1 MPSYTDYLS
10 LDLVERGAVEW
21 HDRVNSNFQKIDV
34 KFGPSAGHSHNGTIG
49 SGPRIAHSNLSF
61 ESNYAPT
68 NTHAQIDT
76 HIADTSQHPVAA
88 NTKIIV
94 SNLTATDPAPT
105 VNVTDSVYIKQSL
118 NNTLD
123 IRFPRAVTV
132 KNPTGNILVVDTGI
146 NSGGTGPSV
155 GVPEHLPS
163 TYAPV
168 VSVDRFAGMTGR
180 RLADG
185 DWFSVSD
192 GDAQFEYGQGEARI
206 YQKLSNNGI
215 MTAKVVHRIKSAVPH
230 CEVQR
235 VTLTVAEAVG
245 GDSSDSVSIQLALMA
260 SSRIGLAHPSRLGI
274 FLKIEV
280 TGTTVK
286 RSIYSL
292 SGEPVGGS
300 QTVVTWWSD
309 TGTAD
314 SVSRNIRGTHEFSLD
329 RNHRLHYYYN
339 NAPVD
344 ISGGTNDPTLTGALT
359 ATVQGLVTALSA
371 ERVAV
376 HPAGSSVTYLPVSP
390 KFGRFGFDAQ
400 WNVSSSVKYSLTNFS
415 ASSTDDE
422 NTAYL
427 CTNVPPA
434 PSITLPATLPRL
446 GCCSGGNWSSLRIG
460 DFIDLI
466 DSQVSGSAHPV
477 QVRRFVVTDLVGP
490 EDPAYPDG
498 TPSSYDG
505 GFLYAEVL
513 PNGFSQRY
521 VEFCDLMG
529 NTAKV
534 YQNRL
539 ARTNSRAQIRIE
551 AERIPSLILEPSFA
565 PISTTEN
572 IAPPI
577 QTKPISSTFIP
588 SNTRTYA
595 VPIPYPNFANPASTN
610 NTTVWPIT
618 TPLNGAAIKN
628 IEYKRLVDGSMLVDF
643 DVGDLPPGSFLSVT
657 LVDALR
663 TANTLPI
670 NVAVPILPNRPEITS
685 VRLFRSTFTN
695 NFTEVSSL
703 GAGDNY
709 IVITGKNFPLGE
721 LPEGGTLWSGYP
733 LTGSFDTFKAK
744 GYSLIDAETNTD
756 PTFASVS
763 SFEVHKG
770 TYYPLS
776 GTWSG
781 GFSPTNQQK
790 NDDEGVTAFLK
801 IAVTGA
807 ASVKNIVFRLQHL
820 LDTAL
825 PPSDVR
831 LSIPALAANFQY
843 FKVTESSVDNTSANS
858 NTKVLTVYATE
869 FNSPTASIV
878 VNPGSATIGSVTY
891 ASSPSRATM
900 NVTTPTAGNIVIRIS
915 NTGGTYFDI
924 GWTVGNTKTPSISA
938 ISPATVNEGTAGQV
952 FSLTC
957 TSNSLLTV
965 TEPPL
970 NAFRAYRVEVFDGAS
985 SLGVVPITAATVGP
999 TNTVVEVPFDVP
1011 NAVSAADLTF
1021 KVINPNG
1028 NVGTI
1033 TSTIAVPP
1041 TPSITSIAS
1050 SAAGGQVTGFEP
1062 GTEAVMTI
1070 NGTDFLPT
1078 ATATPSTSGGT
1089 DDFEFVG
1096 TPTITSTTIERAYR
1110 IKSNVSPG
1118 LVVTITVDNN
1128 NGTTA
1133 DTSTVTVTNPIP
1145 TITSSTFATYAEG
1158 EQDVTG
1164 TIYGDNIYKWNST
1177 TNNYEVN
1184 IASVMFGT
1192 DVVSFFATRS
1202 NNAATPF
1209 AGTLDLSDIDIPAD
1223 SASTS
1228 KNLVIKTA
1236 STNGERSAT
1245 KAITVGSYLAPQ
1257 IAAVRL
1263 YSGASEISD
1272 LIRGQSGYKIEIDG
1286 QNFPLTASITI
1297 GGAATAGTLSTPR
1310 SRTKITF
1317 NNVAIASSPT
1327 NTNVVITIGSD
1338 GNSSASLAR
1347 NVATKAA
1354 PITTTITSIESQ
1366 NVFSPTFDG
1375 TISIIGTN
1383 LTSVS
1388 SVSLAFTS
1396 GAYMTTL
1403 PVPYSYYG
1411 ETPGTA
1417 VITTQT
1423 NTSMVLGVQIEPLLA
1438 LSSMTVKLYNS
1449 AGTLMATSSPIVVQ
1463 VSPSLIGFT
1472 GSAPSVSTTAA
1483 ASISALFSFDGVPG
1497 FIEGTTYNPASPSG
1511 EPQLDPISATVSG
1524 NDITVSYTNP
1534 VAGRVVQ
1541 LKFKDPSGTHVATY
1555 TYVTT

>member
-1 MPSYTDYLS
+1 
-10 LDLVERGAVEW
+10 
-21 HDRVNSNFQKIDV
+21 
-34 KFGPSAGHSHNGTIG
+34 
-49 SGPRIAHSNLSF
+49 
-61 ESNYAPT
+61 
-68 NTHAQIDT
+68 
-76 HIADTSQHPVAA
+76 
-88 NTKIIV
+88 
-94 SNLTATDPAPT
+94 
-105 VNVTDSVYIKQSL
+105 
-118 NNTLD
+118 
-123 IRFPRAVTV
+123 
-132 KNPTGNILVVDTGI
+132 
-146 NSGGTGPSV
+146 
-155 GVPEHLPS
+155 
-163 TYAPV
+163 
-168 VSVDRFAGMTGR
+168 
-180 RLADG
+180 
-185 DWFSVSD
+185 
-192 GDAQFEYGQGEARI
+192 
-206 YQKLSNNGI
+206 
-215 MTAKVVHRIKSAVPH
+215 
-230 CEVQR
+230 
-235 VTLTVAEAVG
+235 
-245 GDSSDSVSIQLALMA
+245 
-260 SSRIGLAHPSRLGI
+260 
-274 FLKIEV
+274 
-280 TGTTVK
+280 
-286 RSIYSL
+286 
-292 SGEPVGGS
+292 
-300 QTVVTWWSD
+300 
-309 TGTAD
+309 
-314 SVSRNIRGTHEFSLD
+314 
-329 RNHRLHYYYN
+329 
-339 NAPVD
+339 
-344 ISGGTNDPTLTGALT
+344 
-359 ATVQGLVTALSA
+359 
-371 ERVAV
+371 
-376 HPAGSSVTYLPVSP
+376 
-390 KFGRFGFDAQ
+390 
-400 WNVSSSVKYSLTNFS
+400 
-415 ASSTDDE
+415 
-422 NTAYL
+422 
-427 CTNVPPA
+427 
-434 PSITLPATLPRL
+434 PSITLPATLPRIN
-446 GCCSGGNWSSLRIG
+446 CCSGGNWSSLKIG
-460 DFIDLI
+460 DFIDFI
-466 DSQVSGSAHPV
+466 GAQIAGSSHPT

-498 TPSSYDG
+498 TPSNYTG

-513 PNGFSQRY
+513 PNGYSHRY

-529 NTAKV
+529 NSAKV
-534 YQNRL
+534 YQLQL
-539 ARTNSRAQIRIE
+539 ARTNSRARIRIE
-551 AERIPSLILEPSFA
+551 AERIPSLILEPAFT

-595 VPIPYPNFANPASTN
+595 VPIPYPNFSNPNASA
-610 NTTVWPIT
+610 NTTVWPVT
-618 TPLNGAAIKN
+618 TALNGTAIKN
-628 IEYKRLVDGSMLVDF
+628 IEYHRDVDGSMLVDF
-643 DVGDLPPGSFLSVT
+643 DVGDLPPGAFLGVT

-685 VRLFRSTFTN
+685 VRLFRSPYTN
-695 NFTEVSSL
+695 NFQEISTL

-709 IVITGKNFPLGE
+709 IVITGKSFPLGE

-733 LTGSFDTFKAK
+733 LTGTVDDFKAK
-744 GYSLIDAETNTD
+744 GYSLLDSETGAY
-756 PTFASVS
+756 PTFASVA

-770 TYYPLS
+770 TYFPLS

-781 GFSPTNQQK
+781 GFSPSNLQK

-801 IAVTGA
+801 LSITGA
-807 ASVKNIVFRLQHL
+807 ASVKNIIFRLQHL

-825 PPSDVR
+825 APSDVR
-831 LSIPALAANFQY
+831 LSIPALAPTFQY
-843 FKVTESSVDNTSANS
+843 FKVTESSVENTSANA
-858 NTKVLTVYATE
+858 NTKVLTVYATS
-869 FNSPTASIV
+869 FNSPTASII

-891 ASSPSRATM
+891 ASSPSRVTM
-900 NVTTPTAGNIVIRIS
+900 NVTTPTSGNIVIRIS
-915 NTGGTYFDI
+915 NTGGSYFDI
-924 GWTVGNTKTPSISA
+924 GWNVGNTKTPSISA
-938 ISPATVNEGTAGQV
+938 ISPSTVNEGTSGQV
-952 FSLTC
+952 FSMTC
-957 TSNSLLTV
+957 TSNSLATI
-965 TEPPL
+965 TESPL
-970 NAFRAYRVEVFDGAS
+970 SGFKAYRVEVFDGAS
-985 SLGVVPITAATVGP
+985 SLGVVPITSASVGP
-999 TNTVVEVPFDVP
+999 TNTIVEVPFDVP
-1011 NAVSAADLTF
+1011 SAVSAADLTF
-1021 KVINPNG
+1021 KIINPNG

-1033 TSTIAVPP
+1033 TSTIALPP
-1041 TPSITSIAS
+1041 TPSISSTAS
-1050 SAAGGQVTGFEP
+1050 SAAGGQYTGFEP
-1062 GTEAVMTI
+1062 GTQATLTI
-1070 NGTDFLPT
+1070 NGSDFL
-1078 ATATPSTSGGT
+1078 ATATVASSTAGAT
-1089 DDFEFVG
+1089 NDFEIVG
-1096 TPTITSTTIERAYR
+1096 APTITSTAITVAYK
-1110 IKSNVSPG
+1110 IKQNVSAG
-1118 LVVTITVDNN
+1118 LSVTLTVDNN

-1133 DTSTVTVTNPIP
+1133 DTTAVSVTNRVPI
-1145 TITSSTFATYAEG
+1145 ISSTTFTTYAEG
-1158 EQDVTG
+1158 EKTTG
-1164 TIYGDNIYKWNST
+1164 SLYGDNIYKWNST
-1177 TNNYEVN
+1177 TNTYEVN
-1184 IASVMFGT
+1184 IASVTFGT
-1192 DVVSFFATRS
+1192 DVVSFAATRS
-1202 NNAATPF
+1202 TDTTTPF
-1209 AGTLDLSDIDIPAD
+1209 AGTLALSDIDIPAD
-1223 SASTS
+1223 SATTS

-1236 STNGERSAT
+1236 ATNGERSAT
-1245 KAITVGSYLAPQ
+1245 KAVTVTSYLAPQ
-1257 IAAVRL
+1257 ISAVRL
-1263 YSGASEISD
+1263 YSGASEVSD

-1286 QNFPLTASITI
+1286 LNFPTTASITI